1 MEAATEPAR
10 ADSRLPAEARW
21 LLGWACVWLA
31 SFGVFVA
38 LLSPAGFGMYG
49 RSWVGGLWYL
59 SAALSGA
66 WLLRRELRAEQ
77 TGADWGRL
85 PELGLLLTLIGV
97 AAAATWAQSGLPLS
111 PETKAAF
118 EREQLGFVRLD
129 WVYFA
134 VKLPELC
141 FQQTLIY
148 ALVRRIQ
155 TWGAR
160 GPGLI
165 GAFALVFAAVPLPI
179 LAFKG
184 PAAGLSIL
192 GASAAAGLLFVPLI
206 AWVRRGVCLSFCVHL
221 TAYLIAGLL
230 ARA

>member
-1 MEAATEPAR
+1 MELAPSSERSLA
-10 ADSRLPAEARW
+10 AEARW
-21 LLGWACVWLA
+21 LLGWATMWLA
-31 SFGVFVA
+31 TFGVFVA

-49 RSWVGGLWYL
+49 RSWVGGLWYA
-59 SAALSGA
+59 SAALTGA

-77 TGADWGRL
+77 TGVDWGRL
-85 PELGLLLTLIGV
+85 PEAGLLLTLLGV
-97 AAAATWAQSGLPLS
+97 AACAAWAQSGLPLS
-111 PETKAAF
+111 PETRAAF

-129 WVYFA
+129 QVYFA

-155 TWGAR
+155 SWGRR
-160 GPGLI
+160 GPALI
-165 GAFALVFAAVPLPI
+165 ATFALVFAAVHLPI

-184 PAAGLSIL
+184 AAAGLSIL

-206 AWVRRGVCLSFCVHL
+206 AGVRRGVCLSFCVHL
-221 TAYLIAGLL
+221 TAYLVAGLL

>member
-1 MEAATEPAR
+1 MNPAPQP
-10 ADSRLPAEARW
+10 AVSPSREVRW
-21 LLGWACVWLA
+21 LLVWAAVWLVP
-31 SFGVFVA
+31 FGVFVA

-49 RSWVGGLWYL
+49 RSWVGGLWYA
-59 SAALSGA
+59 SCALTGA
-66 WLLRRELRAEQ
+66 WVLRRELRAEQ

-85 PELGLLLTLIGV
+85 PEVGLLLTLIAV
-97 AAAATWAQSGLPLS
+97 LAASAWAQCGLPLS
-111 PETKAAF
+111 PETWAAF
-118 EREQLGFVRLD
+118 EREQLGLVRLD
-129 WVYFA
+129 AVYFA

-155 TWGAR
+155 SWGPR
-160 GPGLI
+160 GPALI
-165 GAFALVFAAVPLPI
+165 AVFALVFAGVHLPI

-184 PAAGLSIL
+184 PAAGLAIV

-206 AWVRRGVCLSFCVHL
+206 AGVRRGVCLSFCVHL
-221 TAYLIAGLL
+221 TAYLVAGLI